1 MINTIENLHGIL
13 DNLYDGVYIV
23 DKSRKIIYWNKAAED
38 ISGYKYSDV
47 VGSHCFNDILQ
58 QIDSDGNPLC
68 RQGCPLI
75 HTIEEGQIKETEVF
89 LHHKTGYRVPI
100 LVKALPLKNENGE
113 TIGAIEIFSENSKH
127 KNILKKMKDLE
138 NLAMLD
144 ELTQIPNRRYIEN
157 LINLKYNEFL
167 LNGIN
172 FGIIFFDIDHFKKI
186 NDNYGHDIGDLI
198 LKTVS
203 KTFSKNIRGNDII
216 GRWGGDEFIGVF
228 SGINKKELKIIADKF
243 NILVE
248 KTYIELENKKIN
260 VTISIGATLAN
271 PNENM
276 NTIIKRADK
285 FLYMSKNRGRNCA
298 TTE

>member
-58 QIDSDGNPLC
+58 HIDSDGNPLC

-157 LINLKYNEFL
+157 LIKESIEHTVRKALPVKEIL
-167 LNGIN
+167 R
-172 FGIIFFDIDHFKKI
+172 DHFEHSEQGEQNRMEI
-186 NDNYGHDIGDLI
+186 
-198 LKTVS
+198 
-203 KTFSKNIRGNDII
+203 
-216 GRWGGDEFIGVF
+216 
-228 SGINKKELKIIADKF
+228 
-243 NILVE
+243 E
-248 KTYIELENKKIN
+248 KTKNLQKILMKEIME
-260 VTISIGATLAN
+260 TRK
-271 PNENM
+271 E
-276 NTIIKRADK
+276 K
-285 FLYMSKNRGRNCA
+285 
-298 TTE
+298 EE